1 MADGRR
7 RMPDA
12 SIRHQPYAISYPP
25 SAMTR
30 INVLIAIVLAAAVG
44 RTAPGDAVAPAA
56 LGDLFKPGGA
66 LQDRNGDG
74 AFDFVDARIVLA
86 DEPTAGELA
95 AAADVA
101 ARLGY
106 ETSAMNLPVPRGA
119 SADDAAFSIYIG
131 AKALA
136 QAGASADAIGVGALK
151 AGDGAVAS
159 FVSGGRRGVAL
170 LGGDEAGL
178 ESAAVML
185 GGHLPYVGDQKS
197 ATTDKIADEVR
208 QFLTG
213 KGVDVSSTTVPVVHV
228 RANVDGVERV
238 VAVVQL
244 A

>member
-1 MADGRR
+1 MADDQG

-30 INVLIAIVLAAAVG
+30 ISVLIAIVLAGAVG
-44 RTAPGDAVAPAA
+44 RTAPGDAVSPAA

-74 AFDFVDARIVLA
+74 AIDFVDARIVLA

-106 ETSAMNLPVPRGA
+106 ETSAMNLPVPHGA
-119 SADDAAFSIYIG
+119 SAGDAAFSIYIG

-151 AGDGAVAS
+151 GGDGAVAS

-170 LGGDEAGL
+170 LGGDEPGL
-178 ESAAVML
+178 ESAAGVL
-185 GGHLPYVGDQKS
+185 GGPLPDRGGHEN
-197 ATTDKIADEVR
+197 ATAHQNPDR
-208 QFLTG
+208 GRPF
-213 KGVDVSSTTVPVVHV
+213 PP
-228 RANVDGVERV
+228 
-238 VAVVQL
+238 
-244 A
+244 

>member
-1 MADGRR
+1 
-7 RMPDA
+7 
-12 SIRHQPYAISYPP
+12 
-25 SAMTR
+25 MTR
-30 INVLIAIVLAAAVG
+30 ISVLIAIVLAGAVG
-44 RTAPGDAVAPAA
+44 RTAPGDAVSPAA

-74 AFDFVDARIVLA
+74 AIDFVDARIVLA

-151 AGDGAVAS
+151 GGDGAVAS

-170 LGGDEAGL
+170 VGGDEAGL

-208 QFLTG
+208 QALRHDRPSSEGTASRIRESRSGFAADTG
-213 KGVDVSSTTVPVVHV
+213 SPPHSRPPRMPGWPARC
-228 RANVDGVERV
+228 RAGSWS
-238 VAVVQL
+238 
-244 A
+244 

>member
-1 MADGRR
+1 M
-7 RMPDA
+7 
-12 SIRHQPYAISYPP
+12 I
-25 SAMTR
+25 
-30 INVLIAIVLAAAVG
+30 
-44 RTAPGDAVAPAA
+44 
-56 LGDLFKPGGA
+56 
-66 LQDRNGDG
+66 
-74 AFDFVDARIVLA
+74 
-86 DEPTAGELA
+86 
-95 AAADVA
+95 
-101 ARLGY
+101 
-106 ETSAMNLPVPRGA
+106 LPVAHGA
-119 SADDAAFSIYIG
+119 SAGDAAFSIYIG
-131 AKALA
+131 SKALA
-136 QAGASADAIGVGALK
+136 QAGAWADAFGVGALK

-170 LGGDEAGL
+170 LGGDEPGL

-244 A
+244 AGGEVVKEIGRASC